1 MTRPSFWQWFH
12 IKIKIQSKYEK
23 ENENEKR
30 FSGWFWKAAL
40 TADFWK
46 IAKMTLFNPL
56 TADSIVVNLKQ
67 KDMNGIVAGS
77 VSNILQEIPARHSS
91 FHTIAPFLSDGIW
104 KFLQTNF
111 FFSIMK
117 LFLMGLSLIVLWC
130 FFFWNPRNSSAS
142 SEIDLHNCFLV
153 KHTQRKQNTLSER
166 HLEN

>member
-1 MTRPSFWQWFH
+1 
-12 IKIKIQSKYEK
+12 
-23 ENENEKR
+23 
-30 FSGWFWKAAL
+30 
-40 TADFWK
+40 
-46 IAKMTLFNPL
+46 MTLFNPL

-91 FHTIAPFLSDGIW
+91 FHTIAPFLIDGIW

-130 FFFWNPRNSSAS
+130 FVFVLKSLEFQCIFRNRFTQLFLSKAHT
-142 SEIDLHNCFLV
+142 EEAKHFIGKTLRELDIDTFKPLHSLCFVQFTL
-153 KHTQRKQNTLSER
+153 HRFSQNICIE
-166 HLEN
+166 E